1 MHIVFACIVGF
12 LSGSILWSY
21 LLGQLFYDV
30 DIRNYGLD
38 RNPGAMNAFR
48 AKDFGLE
55 LQVGCWTRL
64 RAFFLFTTLF
74 AMLLWFCHLGKW
86 AALLCRPYWDT
97 FFTVLQGK
105 GRQGVATTVGVWFAL
120 GFMHFA
126 WH

>member
-1 MHIVFACIVGF
+1 MLCGVS
-12 LSGSILWSY
+12 SGSILWSY

-74 AMLLWFCHLGKW
+74 AMLLGFVSLANGLRCYVAILGHIFS
-86 AALLCRPYWDT
+86 P
-97 FFTVLQGK
+97 FFK
-105 GRQGVATTVGVWFAL
+105 EREARA
-120 GFMHFA
+120 
-126 WH
+126 